1 MTGGASERLR
11 VALDA
16 TPLIGV
22 RTGIGRIV
30 DGLLAAL
37 APDSSLDLRA
47 YAITWRGRSDLAASL
62 PAGVAAATRPFPARL
77 ARAAWLRFDT
87 PRLETWT
94 GPLDVAHATNYVAPP
109 SRAPTL
115 VSIYDLTFL
124 HHPELCTP
132 DVRQYPTLIGR
143 ALARGAWIHTT
154 SEFVRA
160 EVIDAFSIP
169 PERVAC
175 VYPGLGPVEG
185 GDAAA
190 GRALAGSPRYVLAL
204 GTVEPRKNLPV
215 LVAAFDR
222 AADDDRELALVI
234 AGPDGWGTEA
244 FDAAR
249 TAARHRDR
257 IIRLGYVSDAE
268 RRDLLAG
275 ATVFAYPSKYEGFGL
290 PPLEAMAA
298 GVPVV
303 ASRAGSIPE
312 VSGDAA
318 LLVTPD
324 DVDGLAEAL
333 LVAATDDSVRNRLLG
348 RGPSQVARFGW
359 ERTRVDMVALYRRVA

>member
-1 MTGGASERLR
+1 VTRATSERLR
-11 VALDA
+11 VAVDA

-30 DGLLAAL
+30 GGLLDAL
-37 APDSSLDLRA
+37 APDASLDLRA

-62 PAGVAAATRPFPARL
+62 PAGVRAATRPFPARL
-77 ARAAWLRFDT
+77 ARVAWLRVDV
-87 PRLETWT
+87 PRLEMWT
-94 GPLDVAHATNYVAPP
+94 GPVDVAHATNYVAPP

-115 VSIYDLTFL
+115 LSVYDLTFL

-132 DVRQYPTLIGR
+132 DVRQYPTLVRR
-143 ALARGAWIHTT
+143 ALARGAWVHTT
-154 SEFVRA
+154 SEFVRG
-160 EVIDAFSIP
+160 EVIEAFAVP
-169 PERVAC
+169 PERVVC
-175 VYPGLGPVEG
+175 VYPGLGPVAG
-185 GDAAA
+185 GDAEA
-190 GRALAGSPRYVLAL
+190 GRVLAGSPRYVLAL

-215 LVAAFDR
+215 LTAAFDR
-222 AADDDRELALVI
+222 AADEDRALTLVV
-234 AGPDGWGTEA
+234 AGPDGWGTDEL
-244 FDAAR
+244 DAAR
-249 TAARHRDR
+249 TAARHGDR
-257 IIRLGYVSDAE
+257 IVRLGYVSDAA

-290 PPLEAMAA
+290 PPLEAMVA

-318 LLVTPD
+318 LLVEPD

-333 LVAATDDSVRNRLLG
+333 SRAASDDTIRHQLVERGRL
-348 RGPSQVARFGW
+348 QVAQFGW
-359 ERTRVDMVALYRRVA
+359 ERTRADMVALYRNVA

>member
-169 PERVAC
+169 PER
-175 VYPGLGPVEG
+175 
-185 GDAAA
+185 
-190 GRALAGSPRYVLAL
+190 GSARS
-204 GTVEPRKNLPV
+204 
-215 LVAAFDR
+215 R
-222 AADDDRELALVI
+222 AATRRQVVRSPAHR
-234 AGPDGWGTEA
+234 AMCSRSARSSP
-244 FDAAR
+244 AR
-249 TAARHRDR
+249 T
-257 IIRLGYVSDAE
+257 
-268 RRDLLAG
+268 
-275 ATVFAYPSKYEGFGL
+275 FPSSL
-290 PPLEAMAA
+290 QRSTAPPTTI
-298 GVPVV
+298 GS
-303 ASRAGSIPE
+303 SRS
-312 VSGDAA
+312 
-318 LLVTPD
+318 
-324 DVDGLAEAL
+324 
-333 LVAATDDSVRNRLLG
+333 
-348 RGPSQVARFGW
+348 
-359 ERTRVDMVALYRRVA
+359 